1 MNSLLA
7 SHCILVVSFTGSF
20 LKKTGSSSYFSQP
33 HLCLLSLEQ
42 KLKNIYSQTYKD
54 IKMKKL
60 LLTIAALTI
69 FTIFNQSY
77 SQDKWSLE
85 LRPGT
90 NYATQNISDAD
101 LGLGFGSEFNIAY
114 RFMPHL
120 AAYAGWSYN
129 NFAVDQSFAGSDAS
143 FEETGYTFGFQF
155 IHPIGESNLS
165 YLVRIGGTYNHIEVE
180 NNDGDIIIDS
190 GHGLGWQAEA
200 GLVIPISE
208 KFSIMPSVRYRSL
221 NRNIDI
227 NNTSTS
233 VDLNYLSVGV
243 GLSWSF

>member
-1 MNSLLA
+1 
-7 SHCILVVSFTGSF
+7 
-20 LKKTGSSSYFSQP
+20 
-33 HLCLLSLEQ
+33 
-42 KLKNIYSQTYKD
+42 
-54 IKMKKL
+54 MKKL
-60 LLTIAALTI
+60 LLTIAALTL
-69 FTIFNQSY
+69 FAVFNQSY

-85 LRPGT
+85 LRPGI
-90 NYATQNISDAD
+90 NYATQDISDAD
-101 LGLGFGSEFNIAY
+101 LGLGFGGELTIAY

-155 IHPIGESNLS
+155 IHPIGESDIK
-165 YLVRIGGTYNHIEVE
+165 YLVRAGGTYNHIEIE
-180 NNDGDIIIDS
+180 NNNGDITIDS

-200 GLVIPISE
+200 GLVILLSE
-208 KFSIMPSVRYRSL
+208 KFSLLPSVRYRSL
-221 NRNIDI
+221 NRDIDI
-227 NNTSTS
+227 NNVSTS